1 MQVLRRLFALFS
13 AFLRRIGENSI
24 AIATKSSRKKPVA
37 TQWATETFTI
47 TTIKLTILYFTETN
61 RRAARSTL
69 STSIPLV
76 HTLPLG
82 DCNACWGYTCSTT
95 PHIKNKKSKTPFIRF
110 LHVIF
115 LIVLFRYYFII
126 VSIPIAE
133 LFSPY

>member
-24 AIATKSSRKKPVA
+24 AIATKSSRKKPRLPNGQPRLSLSLV
-37 TQWATETFTI
+37 
-47 TTIKLTILYFTETN
+47 IKLTILYFTGTN
-61 RRAARSTL
+61 RRAVRSTL